1 MLTPDNIRL
10 LPQGQFAFETASG
23 REIKGGYEPTE
34 AHPQMLALGTIA
46 KLSNG
51 KSYLIVRTYPVEAK
65 LGIAELEAKGEE
77 LHAEAQEKE
86 GLG

>member
-1 MLTPDNIRL
+1 
-10 LPQGQFAFETASG
+10 
-23 REIKGGYEPTE
+23 
-34 AHPQMLALGTIA
+34 MLALGTIA
-46 KLSNG
+46 KLPNG